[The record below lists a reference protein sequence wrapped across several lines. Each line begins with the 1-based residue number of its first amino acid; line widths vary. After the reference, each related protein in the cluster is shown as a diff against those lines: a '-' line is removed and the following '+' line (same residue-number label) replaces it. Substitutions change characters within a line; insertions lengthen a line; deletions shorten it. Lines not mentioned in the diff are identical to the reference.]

1 MHYFICFSRP
11 LTMLPIPS
19 IRYGAFTG
27 AVIFAKVTRV
37 SQRAKV
43 KFSEPLLIQFGK
55 GVDEK
60 AGASGDVFDR
70 SKTAQDSP
78 KKKITLKSAAKQVT
92 RPSPFPILEFRLAN
106 EHHSVVGGEII
117 GANVSVVVLQESTND
132 KEFEVDTGMAKQIA
146 INRMRRE
153 NARSSLRRTGT
164 RKSEQLFSERS
175 TDTSSTREISLGSE
189 SSEGSR
195 GRHSVADAATAY
207 LQGLNT
213 LAHRATTFGAKKIKI
228 DEETADSSRIV
239 PRMIFSKLSLD
250 STEHPLFKR
259 VWGFRHVID
268 ENSPLLTKEARQKIM
283 MNGGHWKWEWNT
295 PEYIRKAVHFE
306 ELIVSF
312 TGVSTLSNFSVYK
325 QKAYDLSSLVIG
337 YEFVNM
343 LYHSRRGK
351 LKVDL
356 SLLSDVVE
364 QTSGNGEPLVD

>member
-1 MHYFICFSRP
+1 
-11 LTMLPIPS
+11 
-19 IRYGAFTG
+19 
-27 AVIFAKVTRV
+27 
-37 SQRAKV
+37 
-43 KFSEPLLIQFGK
+43 
-55 GVDEK
+55 
-60 AGASGDVFDR
+60 
-70 SKTAQDSP
+70 
-78 KKKITLKSAAKQVT
+78 
-92 RPSPFPILEFRLAN
+92 
-106 EHHSVVGGEII
+106 
-117 GANVSVVVLQESTND
+117 
-132 KEFEVDTGMAKQIA
+132 MAKQIA
-146 INRMRRE
+146 INRMRRGRLAQE
-153 NARSSLRRTGT
+153 NRNNCFQSDQPTLLRHVKFPMDLNRQKG
-164 RKSEQLFSERS
+164 
-175 TDTSSTREISLGSE
+175 RE
-189 SSEGSR
+189 EGIL
-195 GRHSVADAATAY
+195 Y

-213 LAHRATTFGAKKIKI
+213 LAHRATAFGAKKIKI

-283 MNGGHWKWEWNT
+283 MNGGTWKWEWNT

-325 QKAYDLSSLVIG
+325 QKAYDPSSLVIG

-356 SLLSDVVE
+356 SLLSDVVDY
-364 QTSGNGEPLVD
+364 SGNGEPLVD

>member
-1 MHYFICFSRP
+1 
-11 LTMLPIPS
+11 MLSNPF
-19 IRYGAFTG
+19 RYGAFTG

-55 GVDEK
+55 GVDERV
-60 AGASGDVFDR
+60 GASGDVFDR

-78 KKKITLKSAAKQVT
+78 KKKFTFKSAAKQVT
-92 RPSPFPILEFRLAN
+92 RSSPFPEMEFRLAN

-132 KEFEVDTGMAKQIA
+132 SEFEVDTDMAKQIA

-153 NARSSLRRTGT
+153 SARSSLRKTGT

-175 TDTSSTREISLGSE
+175 TDTSSTREISHGSE
-189 SSEGSR
+189 SPEGSR

-213 LAHRATTFGAKKIKI
+213 LAHRATAFGAKKIKI

-325 QKAYDLSSLVIG
+325 QKAYDPSSLVIG

-364 QTSGNGEPLVD
+364 QISGNGEHLVD